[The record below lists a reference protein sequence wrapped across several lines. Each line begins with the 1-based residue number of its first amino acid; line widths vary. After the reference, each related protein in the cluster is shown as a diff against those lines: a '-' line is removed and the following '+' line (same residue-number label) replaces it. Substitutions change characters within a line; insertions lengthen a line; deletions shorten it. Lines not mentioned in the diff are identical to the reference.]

1 MATLQQQ
8 VTSLYDRLT
17 EINNAISDRA
27 LNSRV
32 TTLNTTLIN
41 KLDVIA
47 AGLQAA
53 EDSIKDIQ
61 LDLADVI
68 TELRSK

>member
-1 MATLQQQ
+1 MATIQQQ
-8 VTSLYDRLT
+8 VTSLYDRLV

-27 LNSRV
+27 LNSRI
-32 TTLNTTLIN
+32 TTLNTTLVN
-41 KLDVIA
+41 KLDAIA
-47 AGLQAA
+47 VDLDAA

-61 LDLADVI
+61 LDLTDVI